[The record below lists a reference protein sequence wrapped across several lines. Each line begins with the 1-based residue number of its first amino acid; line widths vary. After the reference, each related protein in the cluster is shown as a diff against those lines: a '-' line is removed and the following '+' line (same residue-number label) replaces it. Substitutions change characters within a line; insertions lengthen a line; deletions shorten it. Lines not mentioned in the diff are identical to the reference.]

1 MTIFDFISSTLFTK
15 HKTCLNSVDEEG
27 EFSPYMLNRWA
38 SMYSPPVAV
47 ICNILNKYLGV
58 FENKKDLYNLFVATL
73 PKVSSRRIM
82 YIKKTKETKKE
93 ENPDI
98 ELIANNLELSER
110 EINEYIA
117 FNQNL
122 TN

>member
-1 MTIFDFISSTLFTK
+1 M
-15 HKTCLNSVDEEG
+15 
-27 EFSPYMLNRWA
+27 
-38 SMYSPPVAV
+38 
-47 ICNILNKYLGV
+47 

-73 PKVSSRRIM
+73 PKVSSRRIV